1 MKGRETMR
9 VGSRWKSTVDS
20 TEVMVIR
27 GPATDVDLRCGG
39 HPMVVSGT
47 EAEAA
52 ELDPAYADG
61 TQVGKRYVDE
71 EIGLELLCSKAGH
84 GSLAVGDRSLLLK
97 DAKPLPTSD

>member
-1 MKGRETMR
+1 MR
-9 VGSRWKSTVDS
+9 VGSRWKSTVDT

-39 HPMVVSGT
+39 HPMVVSATDAGS
-47 EAEAA
+47 A
-52 ELDPAYADG
+52 ELDPAYAEG

-71 EIGLELLCSKAGH
+71 EIGLELLCSKAGQ
-84 GSLAVGDRSLLLK
+84 GTLAVGDRGMSLK